1 MKNKNWVL
9 IGAGALAAVAA
20 AIFYIKKTKK
30 KEEDEKPPKNAPQLD
45 IENPGSQAEFPTS
58 PSESEMG

>member
-1 MKNKNWVL
+1 MKNKNWIL

-20 AIFYIKKTKK
+20 TIFLIRKNKK
-30 KEEDEKPPKNAPQLD
+30 KDQDEKPPKNAPQLD

-58 PSESEMG
+58 PSGSEIG